1 MSICVAR
8 TLSLPLETV
17 TRRLGVIA
25 TTGAGKTYLL
35 SVMAEEFARLRLP
48 FVVIDPEGVCW
59 GIRSSSDG
67 KRPGYPVVI
76 LGGDHA
82 DAPLEKTSGRV
93 IADWIVDTRQP
104 AVLDLSDM
112 RKNAQTQFVADFAE
126 QLFDRN
132 KKKRDPIHVFVD
144 EADRFA
150 PQRVAKSRGDKER
163 CLGAMEDL
171 SRRGRQRGIGCT
183 LLTQRSSV
191 INKNVLD
198 VIDCLVVLKTGGP
211 RDRKAIDEWLDAKG
225 GEIDRAAIYKEL
237 PSLEVG
243 QAYFW
248 SPGWLRELKRVK
260 VRKRTTF
267 DSSKTPEVGKRRR
280 TPKKIAKVDLKKL
293 TESIAETIERKK
305 QEDPSELRK
314 ELARVTKQYQKLAAD
329 YDSLEKQG
337 RLLEEQ
343 GKSLE
348 QQLNEMDGAGIGD
361 ELLSTLIDHAAGIQ
375 AQAEGLVKKA
385 EEFVTEL
392 SNARADRPRKR
403 KKLATVTQLRTRT
416 KTRPDAVSTPTVSG
430 DGEKI
435 GRGPRRI
442 LVALAQRHPKKSSAR
457 QVRLLSGFKN
467 SGSFSTYISKLR
479 GLAYLEGTTKELEI
493 TNAGLAALGDDYD
506 QIPQSPEERLEFWCA
521 QFGQGPAKILRQ
533 LYEWYPERAT
543 KDELLEAT
551 GYANSGSFSTYLS
564 KLRTADLV
572 TTGSEIGLREDFFS

>member
-1 MSICVAR
+1 MSIRIAR
-8 TLSLPLETV
+8 SLSLPLETV

-59 GIRSSSDG
+59 GLRSSADG
-67 KRPGYPVVI
+67 KRAGYPVVI

-82 DAPLEKTSGRV
+82 DAPLEQTSGRV
-93 IADWIVDTRQP
+93 IADWIIDTRQP

-112 RKNAQTQFVADFAE
+112 RKNGQVQFVTDFAE
-126 QLFDRN
+126 QLFHRN
-132 KKKRDPIHVFVD
+132 KKKREPIHVFVD

-150 PQRVAKSRGDKER
+150 PQRAPKGKER

-171 SRRGRQRGIGCT
+171 SRRGRNRGIGCT

-248 SPGWLRELKRVK
+248 SPGWLRELKRVR

-267 DSSKTPEVGKRRR
+267 DSSRTPEVGKRRR
-280 TPKKIAKVDLKKL
+280 TPKKLAKVDLEELKQ
-293 TESIAETIERKK
+293 SIAETIERKK
-305 QEDPSELRK
+305 QEDPTELRK
-314 ELARVTKQYQKLAAD
+314 ELARVQRQYQKLAAD
-329 YDSLEKQG
+329 YDSLEVQG
-337 RLLEEQ
+337 RALEEQ
-343 GKSLE
+343 GKALE
-348 QQLNEMDGAGIGD
+348 QQLNEMESGAGLTD
-361 ELLSTLIDHAAGIQ
+361 ELSDAVELTAKRLRDMAA
-375 AQAEGLVKKA
+375 ELVELADSMSEEKDKA
-385 EEFVTEL
+385 L
-392 SNARADRPRKR
+392 KPKKR
-403 KKLATVTQLRTRT
+403 KKLATVTKLQTRI
-416 KTRPDAVSTPTVSG
+416 KTRPGTTTPPAVSG

-435 GRGPRRI
+435 GKGPRRI
-442 LVALAQRHPKKSSAR
+442 LVALAQRHPKTSTAR

-479 GLAYLEGTTKELEI
+479 GLAYLEGTTKDLEI
-493 TNAGLAALGDDYD
+493 TNAGLAALGEDYD
-506 QIPQSPEERLEFWCA
+506 HVPQSPEQRLEFWCN
-521 QFGQGPAKILRQ
+521 QFGAGPAKILRQ
-533 LYEWYPERAT
+533 LYEWYPEKGSRE
-543 KDELLEAT
+543 ELLEAT

-572 TTGSEIGLREDFFS
+572 TTGPEIGLRKDFFS